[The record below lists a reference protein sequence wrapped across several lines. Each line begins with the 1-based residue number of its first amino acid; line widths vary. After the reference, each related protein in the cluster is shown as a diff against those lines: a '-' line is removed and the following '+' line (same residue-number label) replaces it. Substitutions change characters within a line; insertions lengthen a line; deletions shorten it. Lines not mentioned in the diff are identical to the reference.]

1 MYEWA
6 KNKPEYQEEKER
18 YRQLQSN
25 YSEEVIK
32 KLAFFKWSSKHN
44 SEDRIKAEK
53 YKEERQKEWEVMK
66 KRKREQLKSEDE
78 EIFKQWSR
86 CEFERRKEE
95 DKIKRKQEVQK

>member
-1 MYEWA
+1 M
-6 KNKPEYQEEKER
+6 Q
-18 YRQLQSN
+18 
-25 YSEEVIK
+25 
-32 KLAFFKWSSKHN
+32 HN

-95 DKIKRKQEVQK
+95 DKIKRKQEVQKMRQQYLADGDDGFFEIK